1 MLADRFPETVETQPE
16 LVAQHYT
23 EAGLIEQALPYWQKA
38 GERASQRSA
47 YVEAISHLTRGLEVL
62 KTLPDTLERVQH
74 ELALQYA
81 LGTTLMVTK
90 GYAALEVER
99 AYARALALCQQLGE
113 TPQLVP
119 VLRGLVTFYF
129 TRAELQTARELAEQ
143 LLSLTQ
149 RAHPLSHPL
158 LAGHL
163 GLGITLFYFGELA
176 SALTHIE
183 QSIALY
189 DPQLH
194 RPDRSQFSTSD
205 RKVVCLSYAARI
217 LWDLGYPDQARK
229 RMNEALTVARELS
242 HPFSL
247 VFALANAAGLNQS
260 LREVQAVQEYAEAL
274 MTLAREHGFPFFL
287 AGGAIRQGWILIEQG
302 QAEEGIAQMR
312 QDRAAFRATGATVER
327 PRSLA
332 DLAAAHG
339 KVGQIEEGLTLLAE
353 ALALVDKTGAR
364 ENEAELYRLKGEL
377 TLQKNPGSGVRSPES
392 AAEECFQKA
401 IAIARHQSAK
411 SLELRAVMSLS
422 RLWQKQGKKDE
433 ARQMLAEIYG
443 WFTEGFETKDLQ
455 EAKALLEELSH

>member
-1 MLADRFPETVETQPE
+1 
-16 LVAQHYT
+16 
-23 EAGLIEQALPYWQKA
+23 
-38 GERASQRSA
+38 
-47 YVEAISHLTRGLEVL
+47 
-62 KTLPDTLERVQH
+62 
-74 ELALQYA
+74 
-81 LGTTLMVTK
+81 
-90 GYAALEVER
+90 
-99 AYARALALCQQLGE
+99 
-113 TPQLVP
+113 
-119 VLRGLVTFYF
+119 
-129 TRAELQTARELAEQ
+129 
-143 LLSLTQ
+143 
-149 RAHPLSHPL
+149 
-158 LAGHL
+158 
-163 GLGITLFYFGELA
+163 LFYFGELA

-260 LREVQAVQEYAEAL
+260 LREVQAVQEHAEAL

-302 QAEEGIAQMR
+302 QAEAGIAQMR

-377 TLQKNPGSGVRSPES
+377 TLQKEFNVQGSTFQVAGTRAPMSDTQGE
-392 AAEECFQKA
+392 AEACFLKA
-401 IAIARHQSAK
+401 IEIAQRQQAK
-411 SLELRAVMSLS
+411 SLELRAVLSLS
-422 RLWQKQGKKDE
+422 RLWQQQGKKEE
-433 ARQMLAEIYG
+433 ARQLLSEIYH
-443 WFTEGFETKDLQ
+443 WFTEGFDTKDLQ
-455 EAKALLEELSH
+455 DAKALLQELT